1 MSKTSYTRV
10 VAFTMNSRLIT
21 KNCYICICTL
31 RIYTRRAPVYNNF
44 IIIKIMENLTEI
56 MGDLDDYWNDLEAD
70 YWNSLEKEGL

>member
-1 MSKTSYTRV
+1 MD
-10 VAFTMNSRLIT
+10 
-21 KNCYICICTL
+21 
-31 RIYTRRAPVYNNF
+31 NF